1 MDRMKI
7 IIPHEGVNEIPEGFK
22 PLLTDEGKLVSIIPK
37 GMHRE
42 DAYWIKTEKI
52 IPVVDWEQRR
62 YELVKA
68 AMQGY
73 CANSLDYVV
82 RTANSESIAQW
93 SVSMADAVIKQL
105 KEGDEWNEF
114 KDWYN
119 GAIYGEHC
127 IFRYEILDN
136 GNVVPDYITAVWNDY
151 TCDYINERL
160 SEYFTD
166 YKITHWKPINKPKG
180 LTK

>member
-1 MDRMKI
+1 MKAI
-7 IIPHEGVNEIPEGFK
+7 VKETGEIVEVSRVEI
-22 PLLTDEGKLVSIIPK
+22 THVDGKPK
-37 GMHRE
+37 GAHEIFFPRE
-42 DAYWIKTEKI
+42 LELFCVDA
-52 IPVVDWEQRR
+52 DWEQRH

-73 CANSLDYVV
+73 CANSLDCVV

-93 SVSMADAVIKQL
+93 SVSTADAVIRQL
-105 KEGDEWNEF
+105 KEGDEWNKF

-119 GAIYGEHC
+119 GEIYGEHC
-127 IFRYEILDN
+127 IFRYETLDN
-136 GNVVPDYITAVWNDY
+136 GNVVSDYITAVWNDC
-151 TCDYINERL
+151 TCDYIDERL

-180 LTK
+180 EIQ

>member
-1 MDRMKI
+1 MKAI
-7 IIPHEGVNEIPEGFK
+7 IKETGETVEVTRIETKRIEGTLKGEHEIFYPKDLEIPG
-22 PLLTDEGKLVSIIPK
+22 I
-37 GMHRE
+37 
-42 DAYWIKTEKI
+42 DA
-52 IPVVDWEQRR
+52 DWEQRR

-82 RTANSESIAQW
+82 RTANAESIAQW
-93 SVSMADAVIKQL
+93 SISTANAVISQL

-127 IFRYEILDN
+127 IFRYEAFDN
-136 GNVVPDYITAVWNDY
+136 GNIVSDYITAVWNDC
-151 TCDYINERL
+151 TCDYIDERL
-160 SEYFTD
+160 GEYFTD
-166 YKITHWKPINKPKG
+166 YKITHWKTINKPKG
-180 LTK
+180 EIQ

>member
-1 MDRMKI
+1 MKAVI
-7 IIPHEGVNEIPEGFK
+7 KETGETVEVTRIETTRIEGR
-22 PLLTDEGKLVSIIPK
+22 LK
-37 GMHRE
+37 GTHQICGLE
-42 DAYWIKTEKI
+42 ELNFPCIDA
-52 IPVVDWEQRR
+52 DWEQRR

-73 CANSLDYVV
+73 CANSLDFVV
-82 RTANSESIAQW
+82 RTANSENIAQW
-93 SVSMADAVIKQL
+93 SISTADAVIKQL

-119 GAIYGEHC
+119 GAIYGEQC

-160 SEYFTD
+160 SEYFTN

-180 LTK
+180 VEK